1 MIFKIIEFLSQEP
14 DILRRDVIGT
24 NITQSNNTICGFF
37 NLDQHILL
45 IVLFF
50 IYKLIVI
57 LSIEC
62 SQKSKIF

>member
-1 MIFKIIEFLSQEP
+1 MIFKIVEFLSQES
-14 DILRRDVIGT
+14 DILRRDGIWT